1 MPITV
6 GVIIIIRDFNWLLF
20 SLMINIQEILQSNK
34 KHKEK
39 VALITAKVKSDKKI
53 IAQLFE
59 LLETGTDVE
68 KGTAAEVMK
77 FVSKD
82 QPEIMVPYIDV
93 LIEYIDYKAP
103 RVKWG
108 CPESLGNLA
117 KKYPNKVEKAIP
129 RLLENLKDKSTVVR
143 WCAAFALAEIAK
155 YNLKKQKELV
165 AKFQNLIKTEQNNG
179 VKNVYVKA
187 LKVIGEE

>member
-1 MPITV
+1 MTNI
-6 GVIIIIRDFNWLLF
+6 
-20 SLMINIQEILQSNK
+20 IQEILAYDK

-39 VALITAKVKSDKKI
+39 VILITEKIKSDKKL

-59 LLETGTDVE
+59 LLKSGSDVE

-82 QPEIMVPYIDV
+82 NPEIMIPYIDL

-108 CPESLGNLA
+108 CPESLGNIA
-117 KKYPNKVEKAIP
+117 KKYPDKVEKAIP
-129 RLLENLKDKSTVVR
+129 KLFENLKEKSTVVR
-143 WCAAFALAEIAK
+143 WCAAFALTEIAK
-155 YNLKKQKELV
+155 YNSGKQKELV
-165 AKFQNLIKTEQNNG
+165 KKFRNLIKSELNNG
-179 VKNVYVKA
+179 VKNVYIKA
-187 LKVIGEE
+187 LKEIEKQ